1 MVGSASPTVDATV
14 RVDASTCIDT
24 LCIYVRPKI
33 PSNPSVFAQA
43 YTMPTHL
50 LLIHLPNHL
59 HLHWTSSMQQ
69 PLAVMSVSDRAA
81 SLASTTASQIHYYR
95 SSHGA
100 HAQELFLHEL
110 LPHVGSAET

>member
-1 MVGSASPTVDATV
+1 
-14 RVDASTCIDT
+14 
-24 LCIYVRPKI
+24 
-33 PSNPSVFAQA
+33 
-43 YTMPTHL
+43 
-50 LLIHLPNHL
+50 
-59 HLHWTSSMQQ
+59 MQQ